1 VTWVT
6 WRQHRLEALWAL
18 VFAGLLGGVTAYTAY
33 ELWVASAG
41 CPRFSGLG
49 GYCLSNDVFGHIA
62 QSILRFNLFQYGLV
76 VLPALAGAFIGAPLV
91 AREIENGTQH
101 LAWTQGVTR
110 TRWLVTKLVLV
121 IVPLLVVA
129 ALVGY
134 LEVVF
139 LNVQGP
145 QVNRWDVFDQQTPV
159 VPAATLFAL
168 ALGVAFGAVIGR
180 SVPAMAATLVTFV
193 IVRVGIGELARS
205 HYIAPVMRS
214 THDLT
219 ALGSQADPTA
229 WWLGFPNYYD
239 SSEHLLGNLLGQGV
253 GQQASYAVQYFQPG
267 DRFWAFQTIE
277 SAILAGL
284 ALVIL
289 GFAAYWVTRR
299 LT

>member
-1 VTWVT
+1 MTWVT

-18 VFAGLLGGVTAYTAY
+18 ILAGLLAGVTAFTTY

-41 CPRFSGLG
+41 CPQVSGLG
-49 GYCLSNDVFGHIA
+49 GYCLSNDVYGRIA

-91 AREIENGTQH
+91 AREVENGTQH

-110 TRWLVTKLVLV
+110 MRWLLTKLVLV
-121 IVPLLVVA
+121 FVPVLAAA

-134 LEVVF
+134 LEIVF
-139 LNVQGP
+139 LNVQGA

-159 VPAATLFAL
+159 VPAATLLAL
-168 ALGVAFGAVIGR
+168 ALGVAFGAVIRR

-193 IVRVGIGELARS
+193 IVRVGIGELARG
-205 HYIAPVMRS
+205 HYIAPLVKT
-214 THDLT
+214 THDLN
-219 ALGSQADPTA
+219 AVGRQADPTA
-229 WWLGFPNYYD
+229 WWLDFPNYYD
-239 SSEHLLGNLLGQGV
+239 SSGHLLGNLVGPGTGQP
-253 GQQASYAVQYFQPG
+253 SYVIQYLQPG
-267 DRFWAFQTIE
+267 DRFWVFQTIE

-284 ALVIL
+284 AFLIL
-289 GFAAYWVTRR
+289 GFAVYWVTRR